1 MITKLNL
8 QYESINHVMILYIS
22 TGLLSKFVIDYCCGE
37 SSGGTTVVTVVVCH
51 SLLSLEVVFLG
62 PTFDVVSTLYGTEN
76 DMSTSPP
83 SFCLRTVCVIC
94 CASLARMEEPPLEA
108 VVASPRGTV

>member
-1 MITKLNL
+1 MVTKLNL
-8 QYESINHVMILYIS
+8 QYELINHVMILYIS
-22 TGLLSKFVIDYCCGE
+22 TGLLFVIDYCCGE

-51 SLLSLEVVFLG
+51 SLLSLEVVVLD

-94 CASLARMEEPPLEA
+94 CASLALMEEPPLEA

>member
-1 MITKLNL
+1 MVTKSNL
-8 QYESINHVMILYIS
+8 QYKLINHFMILYIS
-22 TGLLSKFVIDYCCGE
+22 TGLLFVIDYCCCGE

-51 SLLSLEVVFLG
+51 SLFSLEVVFLD

-83 SFCLRTVCVIC
+83 SFCLRTV
-94 CASLARMEEPPLEA
+94 
-108 VVASPRGTV
+108 

>member
-1 MITKLNL
+1 MFILEFNQSSL
-8 QYESINHVMILYIS
+8 SSSLINHFKRLCICI
-22 TGLLSKFVIDYCCGE
+22 GLFFVIDYCCCGE

-51 SLLSLEVVFLG
+51 SLLSLEVVFLD

-83 SFCLRTVCVIC
+83 SFCLRTV
-94 CASLARMEEPPLEA
+94 
-108 VVASPRGTV
+108 